1 MTQLNLSLAS
11 MVLLLG
17 ALATANVH
25 AASPT
30 AAEWQIA
37 EAGAANQYAFVV
49 FYKQNDATT
58 QKVLKNLGQGVAAK
72 QGSAKVVYVNV
83 SNAAEKA
90 LVDKHKMARAPLPMT
105 LAIAPNGAITGVFDH
120 RLEAKHVG
128 EAIVT
133 STTATCMKS
142 LQEGKVVLL
151 CVHPAKDG
159 ATPQGVTEFQADAD
173 FKAKAAVVS
182 MRLDDES
189 EASFLKDLQID
200 AAKATGTTVV
210 FMAPPG
216 VMVGKYNANVAK
228 TKLVTDLHAA
238 GKCCDDPNCKHGK
251 AK

>member
-1 MTQLNLSLAS
+1 MTQSNYSLACL
-11 MVLLLG
+11 VLLLG
-17 ALATANVH
+17 GLASAQAN

-30 AAEWQIA
+30 AAEGQLA
-37 EAGAANQYAFVV
+37 EAAAANQYAFVV
-49 FYKQNDATT
+49 FYKQNDAAT
-58 QKVLKNLGQGVAAK
+58 QKVVKNLGQGVAAH
-72 QGSAKVVYVNV
+72 QGGAKVVYVNV
-83 SNAAEKA
+83 SNVAEKA

-128 EAIVT
+128 DAIVT

-151 CVHPAKDG
+151 CVHPATGG
-159 ATPQGVTEFQADAD
+159 ATPQGVAEFHADAE
-173 FKAKAAVVS
+173 FKNRAALVS
-182 MRLDDES
+182 MRLDDTA

-200 AAKATGTTVV
+200 AAKTTGTTVV

-228 TKLVTDLHAA
+228 TKLAADLHAA